1 MGKGRIGPS
10 SKHRA
15 TGRNA
20 AKPIAPAGTSA
31 STTAKPASLVKTG
44 NLRVK
49 GTNHYHHGAKLRQ
62 LKMRAGGK
70 AQRDARGHIVRAAE
84 WASSVPEEPVVRVQ
98 PDRRWFGNTRV
109 IGQAALDKFRAE
121 MEVQRSDP
129 YAVLLRQN
137 KLPLSLLQDT
147 RKTAKMNLL
156 QVESFADTFGSRA
169 QRKRPKLAFDSL
181 EELALETDKSGAVEE
196 GAASATIT
204 DGTGDR
210 PEASHPIFQKG
221 QSRRIWNELFK
232 VIDSSDVLVHV
243 LDARDP
249 LGTRCR
255 AVEAYVAKEA
265 PHKHV
270 VFLLNKADLI
280 PSAVCARWIKQLAR
294 ERPTLAFHASV
305 RNSYGRGALIAL
317 LRQFSRL
324 HSDKRQISVGF
335 VGYPN
340 VGKSSVINTLR
351 QKAVCP
357 VAPIPGQTK
366 VWQYVA
372 LMKRIYLIDCP
383 GVVPAGADEG
393 TETEKILR
401 GVVRVEHVACPEEH
415 ITAILRA
422 VKPEHL
428 SKTYSGISI
437 PPIFSST
444 RGGSSAASRT
454 DPVTLEEQSATE
466 DFLRRL
472 AVQSGRL
479 LKGGE
484 PDMRTISIIILND
497 WLRGRIPFFM
507 PPPYTH
513 SAKSGDDA
521 ASEVDCNKGSGVV
534 QEDLQEEEKGSCNN
548 QHDFEE
554 ESQESDG
561 QESNNQGSNNQGSDD
576 QESDDQERN
585 DQERND
591 QERNDQEDAPSIDQ
605 DELEPFYSSSA
616 SEDNSEQ

>member
-1 MGKGRIGPS
+1 MGKGRIGS
-10 SKHRA
+10 GSKQRA
-15 TGRNA
+15 TGKNA
-20 AKPIAPAGTSA
+20 VEPVAPAGAAA
-31 STTAKPASLVKTG
+31 STAVRSG

-49 GTNHYHHGAKLRQ
+49 GTNHYHQGAKLRQ
-62 LKMRAGGK
+62 LRMRAGGK
-70 AQRDARGHIVRAAE
+70 AQRDARGRITKAAE
-84 WASSVPEEPVVRVQ
+84 WASSVAEEPVVRVQ

-121 MEVQRSDP
+121 MEVRRSDP

-147 RKTAKMNLL
+147 RKTARMNLL

-181 EELALETDKSGAVEE
+181 EELALETGKSAAVAAEE
-196 GAASATIT
+196 GGTAATAT
-204 DGTGDR
+204 DDAGDR

-340 VGKSSVINTLR
+340 VGKSSIINTLR

-401 GVVRVEHVACPEEH
+401 GVVRVEHVASPEEH

-428 SKTYSGISI
+428 SKTYSGIPV
-437 PPIFSST
+437 PPLFSSG
-444 RGGSSAASRT
+444 RGGGNAASRT
-454 DPVTLEEQSATE
+454 DPITPDEQSATD

-472 AVQSGRL
+472 AVQFGRL

-484 PDMRTISIIILND
+484 PDTRTTSIIIIND
-497 WLRGRIPFFM
+497 WLRGRIPFFV
-507 PPPYTH
+507 PPPHVH
-513 SAKSGDDA
+513 SAGSSDDA
-521 ASEVDCNKGSGVV
+521 ASGPNYNDDAASKADV
-534 QEDLQEEEKGSCNN
+534 QQEGESCN
-548 QHDFEE
+548 DLEE
-554 ESQESDG
+554 AS
-561 QESNNQGSNNQGSDD
+561 
-576 QESDDQERN
+576 QESDDQE
-585 DQERND
+585 
-591 QERNDQEDAPSIDQ
+591 DASIDQ
-605 DELEPFYSSSA
+605 DTLEAFYSSSA
-616 SEDNSEQ
+616 SEDDSSKQ